1 MKNSLRGHRH
11 IHNLR
16 VLHPHDRQ
24 KHALHRMAHIEV
36 LLRRRPHYRGQI
48 NRLFAACHAL
58 HMKDGKLPFERIKT
72 GVIAKWSFG
81 ACFVQVHEALE
92 HDFRVRRDLQ
102 VVGLAGNHFHRLA
115 PQKSSEHHFV
125 KIGRDWQHSRQRRR
139 RVRPNGHAHR
149 NPPCGILRSRAA
161 KMLCSVLLRLPVH
174 TRGPLVIHLHAI
186 HSNVSLA
193 RLGILRKHQ
202 RERDK
207 APSILRPCLQDRKIK
222 QIDVGS
228 LSNDFLARAIL
239 DALGEKRPQFR
250 QLWQHL
256 DFVKEPLWRLHLEKA
271 LNPLRHL
278 VQLPHLE
285 GQLHTSHAAECIDQ
299 HGHARAFRVLKQQ
312 RHIRQNLPPCLWR
325 SPWSEAACA
334 RLRPAHPLHDF
345 RNLQHRVH
353 FRANAPQLPFLLE
366 LPHKLPQIPI
376 RHFSLRFER
385 NPRASTLARTPA
397 HSLDALGI
405 RGHTTSVCWALLS
418 CSSRKSRAATTC
430 YAGFALLG
438 FRLIPCRPPR
448 LLPSRYPGR
457 NILIGGF
464 PCASISI
471 TTPPLPW
478 TRPSA
483 MPCCPFCS
491 PISAMPLLS
500 TRPASRPA
508 PPSKPRV
515 SKSPRSAEPSPRRSS
530 SPAAAP
536 NRITTLSSVV
546 FLRLPP

>member
-334 RLRPAHPLHDF
+334 RLRPAHPLHHF

-353 FRANAPQLPFLLE
+353 FRADSLQFPFLLQR
-366 LPHKLPQIPI
+366 PHKFPQIPI
-376 RHFSLRFER
+376 RHFSLRSKR
-385 NPRASTLARTPA
+385 ISRASTLARTLPPSGSAVRSAQARPAA
-397 HSLDALGI
+397 HSAPLNSIRFRPETLPPFSPTSINPATISSVAAVFPASARRVKSSESKSGRSLVSPYALGKIITYAI
-405 RGHTTSVCWALLS
+405 RLAALSFPSTIASQFSPPIIRITSGTFDPALNPDP
-418 CSSRKSRAATTC
+418 SSPSD
-430 YAGFALLG
+430 LL
-438 FRLIPCRPPR
+438 CQH
-448 LLPSRYPGR
+448 
-457 NILIGGF
+457 
-464 PCASISI
+464 
-471 TTPPLPW
+471 
-478 TRPSA
+478 RPSA
-483 MPCCPFCS
+483 TPPG
-491 PISAMPLLS
+491 S
-500 TRPASRPA
+500 T
-508 PPSKPRV
+508 
-515 SKSPRSAEPSPRRSS
+515 
-530 SPAAAP
+530 
-536 NRITTLSSVV
+536 VV
-546 FLRLPP
+546 LVPGQYTP